1 MKHKT
6 LKFYLQ
12 IVFCLLILS
21 NFTTPATSHPPSDLH
36 LSYNTDTTTLTAT
49 FKHSV
54 SDASTHYV
62 DSVEI
67 KLNGVI
73 VKTEYYSSQPT
84 TNEFAYEYDISA
96 SEGDEFLVTGFC
108 SEGGNYFQYLTIG
121 NSTISTSDLP
131 DDGTNGNE
139 DDPSVPSF
147 NISIVLISSM
157 GIFFIIFTI
166 IKKKMKVIR

>member
-6 LKFYLQ
+6 LIFYLQ
-12 IVFCLLILS
+12 IAFCFLLLS
-21 NFTTPATSHPPSDLH
+21 NFTTPATSHSPSDLH

-54 SDASTHYV
+54 FDASTHYV

-67 KLNGVI
+67 KLNEVI
-73 VKTEYYSSQPT
+73 VETLYYTSQPT
-84 TNEFAYEYDISA
+84 TNEFAYEYNISA

-108 SEGGNYFQYLTIG
+108 NQGGNIIQYLTIG

-139 DDPSVPSF
+139 DDPSVPGF
-147 NISIVLISSM
+147 NFSIILISSM